1 MRIVFKRAV
10 LCIAFIL
17 VSPFILFTLLGRY
30 IGKESPTFI
39 LSSQALSIIPG
50 LPGDYLR
57 TGFYKYTLKSVGMDS
72 LISFGSIFSKRS
84 VEIGNNVLIGA
95 YCIIGNV
102 KFGDHVMVASR
113 VSLLSGKYQHGS
125 ALVPMP
131 ACLDKCISIGSRT
144 WIGEGAI
151 VAADVGADCIV
162 AAGSVV
168 MRNVPDGYMAA
179 GNPAKLI
186 RMGSANSTE
195 QINIETSVPTP

>member
-1 MRIVFKRAV
+1 MRKVFKRVA
-10 LCIAFIL
+10 LCVSTIL
-17 VSPFILFTLLGRY
+17 VSPLIILTLCGKFIGLEAPFFILC
-30 IGKESPTFI
+30 
-39 LSSQALSIIPG
+39 SQGISIIPG

-57 TGFYKYTLKSVGMDS
+57 RAYYGSILKRVGRDAV
-72 LISFGSIFSKRS
+72 ISFGSIFSKLE
-84 VEIGNNVLIGA
+84 VELGDHVNIGD

-102 KFGDHVMVASR
+102 KFGDSVLVASR

-125 ALVPMP
+125 ALVPVTE
-131 ACLDKCISIGSRT
+131 CLFKGISIGNRT

-151 VAADVGADCIV
+151 VAADVGADCII

-186 RMGSANSTE
+186 RMGVTDGTDSPCG
-195 QINIETSVPTP
+195 ETKTVSL